1 MLHFVT
7 QVNRR
12 LLWLNLL
19 LLLRVVFIPF
29 PTSLMGTGFSNPLVV
44 RLYGLSLIAT
54 NLSGLFFWLYAA
66 RWWAGRLVGTRVS
79 CRVERALTRP
89 SLPLNDEDCFVVN
102 LILLSHLPQTVIF
115 FCGVFQHRSADVSR

>member
-19 LLLRVVFIPF
+19 LRLCVVFIPF

-44 RLYGLSLIAT
+44 RLSPRCSMAK
-54 NLSGLFFWLYAA
+54 SASW
-66 RWWAGRLVGTRVS
+66 
-79 CRVERALTRP
+79 
-89 SLPLNDEDCFVVN
+89 
-102 LILLSHLPQTVIF
+102 
-115 FCGVFQHRSADVSR
+115 FC